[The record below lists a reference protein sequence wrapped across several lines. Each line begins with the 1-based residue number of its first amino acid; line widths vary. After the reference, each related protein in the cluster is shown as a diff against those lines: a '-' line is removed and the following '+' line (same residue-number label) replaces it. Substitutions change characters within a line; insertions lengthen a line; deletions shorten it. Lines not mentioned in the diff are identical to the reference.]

1 MKALVIGGAR
11 SGTGA
16 ALLLNQKGYDV
27 VVVSRDDF
35 KERLLLEK
43 EGIQVCLDDR
53 DTDRFDDVDLVVK
66 APGIS
71 NSHPLV
77 NRFDHVLNEI
87 QVAVDYNPSGKYYA
101 ISGTNGKTT
110 TTTLLHHMLLKM
122 DSKAVLAGNVGLA
135 LSERIFELGDIN
147 HPIALE
153 ISAFQMEGT
162 LRFVPE
168 VYALMNLTP
177 DHLDRYDTTM
187 SYYQAK
193 LSLVERAKTF
203 IRNIDDENISKLTIK
218 DGKTLDLSLK
228 SRADICVIEDKV
240 YFKDT
245 YLFDKQDLVLKG
257 EHNLMN
263 AMFAASVAYLAG
275 VSPQHIQETIMTF
288 TGVAHRIEFVR
299 DVKGVAY
306 YNDSKATNPE
316 STEVAL
322 KAFDRIHLLLGGYD
336 KGISF
341 ESLHAYENVIKDVY
355 VYGES
360 KDQIKAVF
368 KNAHVFDTMF
378 EALDAASKRAIAGDV
393 VLLSPACA
401 SYDQFDN
408 FEQRGALFKDYVL
421 KL

>member
-43 EGIQVCLDDR
+43 EGIQVYLDDR

-228 SRADICVIEDKV
+228 SRADICVIEDRV

-306 YNDSKATNPE
+306 FNDSKATNPE

-408 FEQRGALFKDYVL
+408 FEQRGALFKDHVL